1 MILKGT
7 FMLESPYFLLFR
19 QFPLFRQLDHSTVV
33 PQKLDISV
41 GLNTMML
48 ELIAISLLELSI
60 LRVIPQRQVIMLL
73 TENVPL
79 ELLR

>member
-1 MILKGT
+1 
-7 FMLESPYFLLFR
+7 MLESPYFLLFR

-33 PQKLDISV
+33 PQKLDISDFV

-48 ELIAISLLELSI
+48 QLIAISLLELSI